1 MLFKNFSKLE
11 LKAIPTKAE
20 TGPIGGDLS
29 HEFIILADTGESEI
43 YLNKDI
49 LNFDPSN
56 LNIPKSFQKFQII
69 ILNIILQQLRCTT
82 KKDLKTT
89 IKKSQMIK
97 KVLKLVIFFILVKNI
112 QNH

>member
-29 HEFIILADTGESEI
+29 HEFIILADTGKSEI
-43 YLNKDI
+43 FLDKNI

-56 LNIPKSFQKFQII
+56 LKYSENSFSEISNHYSKYYSATTEMHDKDKFEKI
-69 ILNIILQQLRCTT
+69 TT
-82 KKDLKTT
+82 
-89 IKKSQMIK
+89 KKSQMIK
-97 KVLKLVIFFILVKNI
+97 KVLK
-112 QNH
+112 

>member
-1 MLFKNFSKLE
+1 MLFKNFSKKLE

-43 YLNKDI
+43 FLDKNI

-56 LNIPKSFQKFQII
+56 LKYSENSFFRDFKSLF
-69 ILNIILQQLRCTT
+69 
-82 KKDLKTT
+82 
-89 IKKSQMIK
+89 
-97 KVLKLVIFFILVKNI
+97 
-112 QNH
+112 